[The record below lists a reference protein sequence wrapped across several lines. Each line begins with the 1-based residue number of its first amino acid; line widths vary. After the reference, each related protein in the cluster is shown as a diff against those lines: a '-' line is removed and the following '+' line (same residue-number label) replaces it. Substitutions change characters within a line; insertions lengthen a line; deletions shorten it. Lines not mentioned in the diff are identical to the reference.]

1 MTDAVKQRLGQLR
14 ALLDI
19 LDQRREKSDG
29 EHASDVREKIYA
41 IELAIAHHYEAA
53 LKIEGRITSIVT
65 DVPFNAGVRYGII
78 MRCRKNH
85 ERPTKRKLF
94 AV

>member
-14 ALLDI
+14 ALLDV

-29 EHASDVREKIYA
+29 EHASDLREKIYA
-41 IELAIAHHYEAA
+41 IELAIAHCEAA

-65 DVPFNAGVRYGII
+65 DVPF
-78 MRCRKNH
+78 
-85 ERPTKRKLF
+85 
-94 AV
+94 